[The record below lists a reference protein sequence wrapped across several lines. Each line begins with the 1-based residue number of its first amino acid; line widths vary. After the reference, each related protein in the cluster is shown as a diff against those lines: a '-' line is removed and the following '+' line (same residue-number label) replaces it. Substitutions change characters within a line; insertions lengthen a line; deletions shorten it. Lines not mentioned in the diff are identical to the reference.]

1 MKKFQQLPAMM
12 MQNDWN
18 CLNCSKVSVEWKI
31 LSSETKGGAFL
42 VSPKAVSSYFTA
54 ACSQYSCTCRWIHR
68 SVQQGPLPPANQRP
82 LVGTKLRWRTLLWNL
97 NSRNQLLQK
106 NNDKFNRLNQAV
118 CQRFAGNYVVTIE
131 ETRVRGNCRLA
142 QLLTEQ
148 SIVQSEAGDII
159 G

>member
-1 MKKFQQLPAMM
+1 MEFPSQSIDHLPPIDKNEEISAASRHDDAERLELLKL
-12 MQNDWN
+12 Q
-18 CLNCSKVSVEWKI
+18 
-31 LSSETKGGAFL
+31 
-42 VSPKAVSSYFTA
+42 AVSSYFTA